1 MGQTVIKQA
10 DDEPNETYELQQQ
23 VKLLQIEVER
33 LKKLGDPK
41 VTQADQAQ
49 QNNVTFRKMMRALNQ
64 AKMVIEYMGEQQ
76 QQQE

>member
-1 MGQTVIKQA
+1 
-10 DDEPNETYELQQQ
+10 
-23 VKLLQIEVER
+23 
-33 LKKLGDPK
+33 LGDAK